1 MNWTEFISKLIPT
14 RKTLW
19 PINCFHSYMS
29 FLNAYLALLRKS
41 LCRAISMS
49 EVTMSFLLFSFFHPS
64 ASTLISGLFFTG
76 FHSHFT
82 NIVFCCAPAGR
93 NSAAHSVQIWNA
105 SWEYEG
111 LKAMKKEL
119 VYFPYELLQLIP
131 HFSNK
136 FSYWFLKVSFLVFC
150 LQRCKDKPCEL
161 VSQF

>member
-41 LCRAISMS
+41 LCRAISVS

-119 VYFPYELLQLIP
+119 VYFPYELLQLIQ